1 MTPVTYHAATAL
13 VAILLCSGV
22 AHAQERYGVVLM
34 HGKWGSPERGID
46 GLGRTLASRGMLVS
60 TPVMPWSRKREYDAD
75 YTQAL
80 QEIEQEANKLKQ
92 QGATCVVV
100 AGQSFGANA
109 AIAYAGS
116 GKPVCGIAAIG
127 PGHTPELAGFKRAVS
142 GGVATAKSMAAE
154 GKAEERAQFPD
165 TNQGRAATIRTTAR
179 AYLSYFDPDGM
190 AAMPRSA
197 AAIPHAIPLLWVVGT
212 RDGMYTRG
220 EQYAYARAPHHER
233 SRYLVV
239 DADHFQTPGVAAD
252 AIAAWIET
260 LKP

>member
-1 MTPVTYHAATAL
+1 MTPVTCRAATAL
-13 VAILLCSGV
+13 IAILLWSGA

-46 GLGRTLASRGMLVS
+46 GLARTLASRAMLVS

-75 YTQAL
+75 YAQAL

-116 GKPVCGIAAIG
+116 GRPVCGIAAVG
-127 PGHTPELAGFKRAVS
+127 PGHTPELAGFQRSVS
-142 GGVATAKSMAAE
+142 GGLATAQAMVAE
-154 GKAEERAQFPD
+154 GKAEERAAFPD
-165 TNQGRAATIRTTAR
+165 TNQGRSATIRTTAR
-179 AYLSYFDPDGM
+179 AYVSYFDPDGL
-190 AAMPRSA
+190 AAMPRRA
-197 AAIPHAIPLLWVVGT
+197 AAIPHATPLLWVVGT
-212 RDGMYTRG
+212 RDGMYARG

-239 DADHFQTPGVAAD
+239 DADHFQTPAVAAD